1 MATQL
6 EERGI
11 PMRRF
16 AREMAF
22 RLTRRDLLRFIE
34 EHEEDLL
41 NIFREEMEKLDDRI
55 PEEQLFINIRMVPLG
70 EELLRAVLTT
80 IKRFLREV

>member
-1 MATQL
+1 
-6 EERGI
+6 
-11 PMRRF
+11 MRRF

-41 NIFREEMEKLDDRI
+41 RIFREEMEKLDERI
-55 PEEQLFINIRMVPLG
+55 PEEQLFIDIRMVPLG

-80 IKRFLREV
+80 LKRFLREV